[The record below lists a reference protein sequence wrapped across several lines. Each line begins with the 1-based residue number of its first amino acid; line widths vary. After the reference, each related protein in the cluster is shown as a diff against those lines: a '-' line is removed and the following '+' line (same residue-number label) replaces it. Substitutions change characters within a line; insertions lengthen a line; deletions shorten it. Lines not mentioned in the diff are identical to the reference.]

1 MKYDSFDFSDWVDLK
16 AEAIVLHQGILSKEE
31 EEAYNRYLEE
41 NEYDQIDDEDYE
53 SLDNDIDKAV
63 EETILDIAK
72 NQKNHPNWKEYNE
85 YAKIIIDMNN
95 NPEDYGFYES
105 E

>member
-1 MKYDSFDFSDWVDLK
+1 MKFDNFDFSDWVDLI
-16 AEAIVLHQGILSKEE
+16 AEATVLYQGILSEE
-31 EEAYNRYLEE
+31 EQEAYNQYLEE
-41 NEYDQIDDEDYE
+41 NSYEPMDDEDYE
-53 SLDNDIDKAV
+53 SLGNDIDKAV

-72 NQKNHPNWKEYNE
+72 NQKNHPNWKEYND
-85 YAKIIIDMNN
+85 YAKDIIDMNN